1 MGTELQMEAVGRWY
15 GGQDIRLGRE
25 RQKRLVYG
33 HWVDRGELLI
43 VSRGYL
49 GLWRDVQGGE
59 AD

>member
-33 HWVDRGELLI
+33 HWVDRGELPT
-43 VSRGYL
+43 VS
-49 GLWRDVQGGE
+49 
-59 AD
+59 